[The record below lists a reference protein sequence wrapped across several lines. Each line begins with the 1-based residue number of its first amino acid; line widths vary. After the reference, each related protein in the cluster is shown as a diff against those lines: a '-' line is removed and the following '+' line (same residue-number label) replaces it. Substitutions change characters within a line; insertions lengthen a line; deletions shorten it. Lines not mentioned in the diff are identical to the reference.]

1 MQNSE
6 SQYRFEMTG
15 ISKSFGVVSVLKD
28 VNLKVKH
35 GEIHALLGEN
45 GAGKSTLIKILSGV
59 HQKDNGRVLLN
70 GKEIRPRNTHDGQV
84 LGISVVYQE
93 LSLVNDLSVA
103 ENIYLHKLGASKF
116 WMNWKKIT
124 QDAKNLLDSLG
135 FDIDPSSKVR
145 DLSIVQKQ
153 VVEIAKA
160 LSEDTKVLILD
171 EPTTVFDPT
180 DAQKLFDNL
189 LRLKNEGM
197 SIVYISHH
205 LEEIFKI
212 ADSITVLRDGV
223 DTGSMATKDID
234 VDSVIKLMIGRE
246 LKDLYPKR
254 DTKIGDKPIFEVQNL
269 TAKNTI
275 VNDVSFSVKPGEVLG
290 IAGLGGSGRTETA
303 KLIFGADKKK
313 SGKLILEGKEIKTK
327 TPAQAVNIGLGFVS
341 EDRKEE
347 GVFLSLSIRKNIS
360 VTNFNSISNKLGF
373 IDAKKEYDIAFDL
386 MNKLN
391 VKSPSSDVEV
401 KNLSGGN
408 QQKVVLAKWLSI
420 DSKVIII
427 DEPTRGVDV
436 GAKVEIYNLINEVAK
451 KGVGIIVISSD
462 MPEIMGISD
471 RILVMHKGSIYGEL
485 PKEKFSEENILRYSI
500 GKPLKKTVII

>member
-6 SQYRFEMTG
+6 SEYRVEMTG
-15 ISKSFGVVSVLKD
+15 ISKSFGVVSVLED

-45 GAGKSTLIKILSGV
+45 GAGKSTLVKILSGV
-59 HQKDNGRVLLN
+59 HQKDGGKVTLN
-70 GKEIRPRNTHDGQV
+70 GEEINPKNTHDGQV

-116 WMNWKKIT
+116 WMNWKQLIK
-124 QDAKNLLDSLG
+124 DAQELIDSLG
-135 FDIDPSSKVR
+135 FEIDASAIVR

-180 DAQKLFDNL
+180 DTQKLFDNL
-189 LRLKNEGM
+189 FRLKEKGI
-197 SIVYISHH
+197 SIIYISHH
-205 LEEIFKI
+205 LDEIFEI
-212 ADSITVLRDGV
+212 ADSVTILRDGL
-223 DTGSMATKDID
+223 DTGSMAVADTNTDG
-234 VDSVIKLMIGRE
+234 VIRLMIGRE

-254 DTKIGDKPIFEVQNL
+254 DAKIGKDPIMEVKNL
-269 TAKNTI
+269 TARDNL
-275 VNDVSFSVKPGEVLG
+275 VHDVSFSVRPGEVLG

-313 SGKLILEGKEIKTK
+313 SGIIILDGKEIKTNS
-327 TPAQAVNIGLGFVS
+327 PVDAVGFEIGFVS

-347 GVFLSLSIRKNIS
+347 GVFLPLSIRRNIS
-360 VTNFNSISNKLGF
+360 VTSFNPISSRMGF
-373 IDAKKEYDIAFDL
+373 INVDKEYKNVLSLID
-386 MNKLN
+386 KLN
-391 VKSPSSDVEV
+391 IKAPSSEEDV

-408 QQKVVLAKWLSI
+408 QQKVALAKWLSI
-420 DSKVIII
+420 DSKVILI

-451 KGVGIIVISSD
+451 KGVGVVVISSD
-462 MPEIMGISD
+462 MPEIMGIAD
-471 RILVMHKGSIYGEL
+471 RILVMHQGTIYGEL
-485 PKEKFSEENILRYSI
+485 QKEKFSEENILRYSI
-500 GKPLKKTVII
+500 GEPIK